1 MKKYAA
7 IVLSAGS
14 GSRMKSDIPKQYLP
28 LIEKPVIYYSLMAFQ
43 NSPVDEIILVS
54 GANDIEYCRKE
65 IVERYGLSK
74 VTRIVA
80 GGKERYDSVYEGL
93 CATDAEYVLIHDG
106 ARPVL
111 TSHLI
116 DRMIQGVENTG
127 ACIAAM
133 PVKDTI
139 KLSDE
144 HKQVASTPDRKHL
157 WMVQTP
163 QCFARTLLEESYEI
177 LKCKQKAGE
186 NVPDITDDA
195 MIVEYA
201 TGKKITLVEGAYT
214 NLKIT
219 TPEDLAVAEIF
230 LKSLQLESYK

>member
-111 TSHLI
+111 TSDMI

-177 LKCKQKAGE
+177 LKRKQKAGE

-195 MIVEYA
+195 MIVEFA

-230 LKSLQLESYK
+230 LKSLQLES

>member
-80 GGKERYDSVYEGL
+80 GGRERYDSVYEGL

-111 TSHLI
+111 TSDMI

-177 LKCKQKAGE
+177 LKRKQKAGE

-195 MIVEYA
+195 MIVEFA

-230 LKSLQLESYK
+230 LKSLQLES

>member
-7 IVLSAGS
+7 IVLSAGI

-111 TSHLI
+111 TSDLI

-186 NVPDITDDA
+186 KVPDITDDA

-230 LKSLQLESYK
+230 LKSLQLES

>member
-230 LKSLQLESYK
+230 LKSLQLE

>member
-74 VTRIVA
+74 VTKIVA

-111 TSHLI
+111 TSDMI

-186 NVPDITDDA
+186 KVPDITDDA

-230 LKSLQLESYK
+230 LKSLQLES

>member
-74 VTRIVA
+74 VTKIVA

-111 TSHLI
+111 TSDLI

-177 LKCKQKAGE
+177 LKRKQKAGE

-230 LKSLQLESYK
+230 LKSLQLES

>member
-1 MKKYAA
+1 MEKITA
-7 IVLSAGS
+7 IVLSAGK

-74 VTRIVA
+74 VTKIVA

-93 CATDAEYVLIHDG
+93 CATDAEYVFIHDG

-111 TSHLI
+111 TSDMI

-230 LKSLQLESYK
+230 LKSLQLES

>member
-111 TSHLI
+111 TSDLI

-186 NVPDITDDA
+186 KVPDITDDA

-201 TGKKITLVEGAYT
+201 TGKKITMVEGAYT

-230 LKSLQLESYK
+230 LKSLQLES

>member
-111 TSHLI
+111 TSDLI

-186 NVPDITDDA
+186 KVPDITDDA

-219 TPEDLAVAEIF
+219 TPEDLAVAETF
-230 LKSLQLESYK
+230 LKSLQLES

>member
-28 LIEKPVIYYSLMAFQ
+28 LLEKPVIYYSLMAFQ

-93 CATDAEYVLIHDG
+93 CSTDAEYVLIHDG

-230 LKSLQLESYK
+230 LKSLQLES

>member
-14 GSRMKSDIPKQYLP
+14 GSRMKSNIPKQYLP
-28 LIEKPVIYYSLMAFQ
+28 LREKPVIYYSLMAFQ

-186 NVPDITDDA
+186 KVPDITDDA

-230 LKSLQLESYK
+230 LKSLQLES

>member
-111 TSHLI
+111 TSDMI

-201 TGKKITLVEGAYT
+201 TGKKIALVEGAYT

-230 LKSLQLESYK
+230 LKSLQLES

>member
-43 NSPVDEIILVS
+43 NSPVDEIVLVA

-186 NVPDITDDA
+186 KVPDITDDA

-230 LKSLQLESYK
+230 LKSLQLES

>member
-111 TSHLI
+111 TSDMI

-177 LKCKQKAGE
+177 LKCKQMAGE

-230 LKSLQLESYK
+230 LKSLQLES

>member
-74 VTRIVA
+74 VTKIVA
-80 GGKERYDSVYEGL
+80 GGRERYDSVYEGL

-111 TSHLI
+111 TSDLI
-116 DRMIQGVENTG
+116 DRMIQGVETTG

-177 LKCKQKAGE
+177 LKQKQKAGE
-186 NVPDITDDA
+186 KVPDITDDA

-201 TGKKITLVEGAYT
+201 TGKKIALVEGAYT

-230 LKSLQLESYK
+230 LKSLQLES

>member
-111 TSHLI
+111 TSDMI

-186 NVPDITDDA
+186 KVPDITDDA

-230 LKSLQLESYK
+230 LKSLQLES

>member
-7 IVLSAGS
+7 IVLSAGN

-74 VTRIVA
+74 VTKIVA

-186 NVPDITDDA
+186 KVPDITDDA

-201 TGKKITLVEGAYT
+201 TGKKIALVEGAYT

-230 LKSLQLESYK
+230 LKSLQLES

>member
-111 TSHLI
+111 TSDMI
-116 DRMIQGVENTG
+116 DRMIQEVENTG

-230 LKSLQLESYK
+230 LKSLQLES

>member
-43 NSPVDEIILVS
+43 NSPVDEIVLVS

-80 GGKERYDSVYEGL
+80 GGKERYHSVYQGL

-144 HKQVASTPDRKHL
+144 HKQVASTPDRNHL

-186 NVPDITDDA
+186 KVPDITDDA

-230 LKSLQLESYK
+230 LKSLQLES

>member
-80 GGKERYDSVYEGL
+80 GGKERYDSVRNALRFIEKDTYIF
-93 CATDAEYVLIHDG
+93 IHDG
-106 ARPVL
+106 PRALV
-111 TSHLI
+111 S
-116 DRMIQGVENTG
+116 Q
-127 ACIAAM
+127 
-133 PVKDTI
+133 
-139 KLSDE
+139 
-144 HKQVASTPDRKHL
+144 
-157 WMVQTP
+157 
-163 QCFARTLLEESYEI
+163 EI
-177 LKCKQKAGE
+177 LKRSH
-186 NVPDITDDA
+186 IIL
-195 MIVEYA
+195 IVKKMK
-201 TGKKITLVEGAYT
+201 KKIL
-214 NLKIT
+214 L
-219 TPEDLAVAEIF
+219 
-230 LKSLQLESYK
+230 

>member
-7 IVLSAGS
+7 IVLSAGN

-74 VTRIVA
+74 VTKIVA

-116 DRMIQGVENTG
+116 DRMIQGVETTG

-144 HKQVASTPDRKHL
+144 HKQVSSTPDRKHL

-230 LKSLQLESYK
+230 LKSLQLES

>member
-7 IVLSAGS
+7 IVLSAGN

-43 NSPVDEIILVS
+43 NSPVDEIVLVA

-74 VTRIVA
+74 VTKIVA

-163 QCFARTLLEESYEI
+163 QCFTRTLLEESYEI

-195 MIVEYA
+195 MIIEYA

-230 LKSLQLESYK
+230 LKSLQLES

>member
-1 MKKYAA
+1 MSGKISA
-7 IVLSAGS
+7 ILLAAGS

-186 NVPDITDDA
+186 KVPDITDDA

-230 LKSLQLESYK
+230 LKSLQLES

>member
-7 IVLSAGS
+7 IVLSAGN

-43 NSPVDEIILVS
+43 NSPVDEIVLVA

-80 GGKERYDSVYEGL
+80 GGKERYDSVYVGL

-195 MIVEYA
+195 MIIEYA

-230 LKSLQLESYK
+230 LKSLQLES

>member
-7 IVLSAGS
+7 IVLSAGN

-74 VTRIVA
+74 VTKIVA

-186 NVPDITDDA
+186 KVPDITDDA

-230 LKSLQLESYK
+230 LKSLQLES

>member
-74 VTRIVA
+74 VTKVVA

-111 TSHLI
+111 TSDMI

-230 LKSLQLESYK
+230 LKSLQLES

>member
-74 VTRIVA
+74 VTKIVA

-111 TSHLI
+111 TSDLI
-116 DRMIQGVENTG
+116 DRMIQGVETTG

-230 LKSLQLESYK
+230 LKSLQLES

>member
-93 CATDAEYVLIHDG
+93 CVTDAEYVLIHDG

-111 TSHLI
+111 TSDLI

-230 LKSLQLESYK
+230 LKSLQLES

>member
-7 IVLSAGS
+7 IVLSAGN

-43 NSPVDEIILVS
+43 NSPVDEIVLVA

-74 VTRIVA
+74 VTKIVA

-186 NVPDITDDA
+186 KVPDITDDA

-201 TGKKITLVEGAYT
+201 TGKKIALVEGAYT

-230 LKSLQLESYK
+230 LKSLQLES

>member
-7 IVLSAGS
+7 IVLSAGN

-43 NSPVDEIILVS
+43 NSPVDEIVLVA

-74 VTRIVA
+74 VTKIVA

-111 TSHLI
+111 TSDMI

-230 LKSLQLESYK
+230 LKSLQLES

>member
-111 TSHLI
+111 TSDMI

-186 NVPDITDDA
+186 KVPDITDDA

-230 LKSLQLESYK
+230 LKSLQLE

>member
-111 TSHLI
+111 TSDLI

-177 LKCKQKAGE
+177 LKQKQKAGE

-230 LKSLQLESYK
+230 LKSLQLES

>member
-43 NSPVDEIILVS
+43 NSPVHEIILVS

-111 TSHLI
+111 TSDMI

-186 NVPDITDDA
+186 KVPDITDDA

-230 LKSLQLESYK
+230 LKSLQLES

>member
-111 TSHLI
+111 TSDMI

-230 LKSLQLESYK
+230 LKSLQLES

>member
-111 TSHLI
+111 TSDMI
-116 DRMIQGVENTG
+116 ERMIQGVENTG

-230 LKSLQLESYK
+230 LKSLQLES

>member
-111 TSHLI
+111 TSDMI

-195 MIVEYA
+195 MIVEFA

-230 LKSLQLESYK
+230 LKSLQLES

>member
-74 VTRIVA
+74 VTKIVA
-80 GGKERYDSVYEGL
+80 GGRERYDSVYEGL

-230 LKSLQLESYK
+230 LKSLQLES